1 MRHPFIT
8 AAFATAVASRMASA
22 SASVEGQGAVAPNA
36 GVVPPIVKTH
46 VDAVYP
52 PDALAQRLH
61 RQVILAVTVDVE
73 GHASKVDV
81 LESGGPDLDEAA
93 IVAARQ
99 WTFVPAQRDGKP
111 VASRIRVPFHF
122 APPAPP
128 PELVESKAEPG
139 DVDEQAAVPRGPA
152 LPGKQPEAQPEEVV
166 VLGRTQPPSHG
177 PSDFQMSIGSL
188 AVVPRASA
196 GDFLKLAP
204 GISITNEGGEGHAES
219 IVLRGF
225 DAGEGEDMELSVGGV
240 PINDPGNFHGNGY
253 ADTHFILPEIVESVR
268 VLEGPFDP
276 HQGNFAVAG
285 GADYELGLAQRGL
298 TAKYTLGSFG
308 TDRAFVGWGPEN
320 ESRRTFG
327 VAEYAQ
333 SNGYG
338 QNRAYKRGAAIAQ
351 YEGRLGDR
359 GTWRVMAQAY
369 SVVSQAAGVI
379 REDDY
384 ESGRIGFYDTYDPNQ
399 GQDSSRFSVAADL
412 ETKSGNITFAQQVF
426 AIDRAL
432 RIREDFTGYV
442 TDDGTE
448 DPRGTMLDLAMSEQ
462 SVGARGSARMHV
474 DALGRRQELELG
486 YFVRGDTVNNVQR
499 LIDRATQVPY
509 ATDASLGG
517 TLGDLALYADANL
530 RPLAWLTLRGGL
542 RGEAFTYFVEDHCV
556 ELPDCSESPEPAAN
570 PRTSAADS
578 ALLPRVSF
586 VVGPLDGFAFSASY
600 GQGVRSLAIDEV
612 SGDPSTPLAKI
623 GGYEGGI
630 SYSRTTG
637 AGTLTLRSVF
647 FDTQVSRDQIFS
659 PTEGRDVDTGATS
672 RTGWVGAGRF
682 TGAFLD
688 ESANVAA
695 VRGIVDATHETV
707 PYVPHLTAR
716 SETAVFGDLPW
727 KIDRDPVRA
736 SVGPAITY
744 VGVRSLPYGQTSVPY
759 VLVDAAARLRWRAL
773 EVSLAAT
780 NVFDVRYRL
789 SEFTFI
795 SDFHEL
801 PNPTLTPE
809 RSFTAGAPR
818 TVLLSLAGTLG
829 G

>member
-359 GTWRVMAQAY
+359 GR
-369 SVVSQAAGVI
+369 
-379 REDDY
+379 
-384 ESGRIGFYDTYDPNQ
+384 
-399 GQDSSRFSVAADL
+399 SSCW
-412 ETKSGNITFAQQVF
+412 
-426 AIDRAL
+426 
-432 RIREDFTGYV
+432 
-442 TDDGTE
+442 
-448 DPRGTMLDLAMSEQ
+448 
-462 SVGARGSARMHV
+462 
-474 DALGRRQELELG
+474 
-486 YFVRGDTVNNVQR
+486 TVNGSRKR
-499 LIDRATQVPY
+499 L
-509 ATDASLGG
+509 
-517 TLGDLALYADANL
+517 
-530 RPLAWLTLRGGL
+530 
-542 RGEAFTYFVEDHCV
+542 
-556 ELPDCSESPEPAAN
+556 
-570 PRTSAADS
+570 
-578 ALLPRVSF
+578 
-586 VVGPLDGFAFSASY
+586 
-600 GQGVRSLAIDEV
+600 
-612 SGDPSTPLAKI
+612 
-623 GGYEGGI
+623 EG
-630 SYSRTTG
+630 
-637 AGTLTLRSVF
+637 
-647 FDTQVSRDQIFS
+647 
-659 PTEGRDVDTGATS
+659 EGR
-672 RTGWVGAGRF
+672 GW
-682 TGAFLD
+682 
-688 ESANVAA
+688 
-695 VRGIVDATHETV
+695 
-707 PYVPHLTAR
+707 
-716 SETAVFGDLPW
+716 
-727 KIDRDPVRA
+727 
-736 SVGPAITY
+736 
-744 VGVRSLPYGQTSVPY
+744 
-759 VLVDAAARLRWRAL
+759 
-773 EVSLAAT
+773 
-780 NVFDVRYRL
+780 
-789 SEFTFI
+789 
-795 SDFHEL
+795 
-801 PNPTLTPE
+801 
-809 RSFTAGAPR
+809 
-818 TVLLSLAGTLG
+818 
-829 G
+829 